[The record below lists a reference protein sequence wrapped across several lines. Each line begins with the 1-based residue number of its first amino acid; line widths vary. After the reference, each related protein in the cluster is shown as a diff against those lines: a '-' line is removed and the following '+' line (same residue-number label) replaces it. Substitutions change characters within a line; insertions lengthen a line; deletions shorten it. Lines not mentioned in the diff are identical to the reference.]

1 MHEQLEREQ
10 VNEIVAALSTLA
22 KHGLLYGGFRRRQRR
37 VAEVRM
43 TKYIVV
49 KYEDGGTRYL
59 NPAAGKTHNFYVRL
73 PPKS

>member
-1 MHEQLEREQ
+1 MQEQLELEQ
-10 VNEIVAALSTLA
+10 VAAALNTLA
-22 KHGLLYGGFRRRQRR
+22 RHGLLYSGFRRRQRR

-59 NPAAGKTHNFYVRL
+59 NPAAGKAHNFYVRL